1 MAGANA
7 GIGKETAND
16 LYKRGATVVMLC
28 RSEEKA
34 NTAMKWIRD
43 NNAEVEEGG
52 SNGSLR
58 LESCDMSSMK
68 GTSIKEIRTER
79 GGM

>member
-1 MAGANA
+1 
-7 GIGKETAND
+7 
-16 LYKRGATVVMLC
+16 
-28 RSEEKA
+28 
-34 NTAMKWIRD
+34 MKWIRD

-68 GTSIKEIRTER
+68 GTSINDVRTE
-79 GGM
+79 GGRMLVKTRRSVGGCVDFIL

>member
-1 MAGANA
+1 
-7 GIGKETAND
+7 
-16 LYKRGATVVMLC
+16 MLC

-34 NTAMKWIRD
+34 NAAMKWIRD

-52 SNGSLR
+52 SNGFLR

-68 GTSIKEIRTER
+68 GTSIKEICTER
-79 GGM
+79 GGMQVKTG